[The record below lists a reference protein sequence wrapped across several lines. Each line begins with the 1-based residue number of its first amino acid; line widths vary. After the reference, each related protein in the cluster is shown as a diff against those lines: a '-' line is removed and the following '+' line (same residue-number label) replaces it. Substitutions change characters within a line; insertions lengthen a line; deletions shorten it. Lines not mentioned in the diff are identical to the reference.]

1 MEKEVVD
8 LGKVFRI
15 LWSKRKRFY
24 IVVVI
29 VFLLSALYI
38 FVQPRYYSVE
48 VSLAPE
54 TVAVDASGGLA
65 SIASSFGFNLGNMA
79 SNDAIYP
86 TLYPDLF
93 ESPEFL
99 VSLLDIQVKT
109 LDGELECDYYTYLK
123 KYQKRNPYTKPIR
136 MAKRW
141 INKIIK
147 SKKKVPSTSQSGIN
161 AFMMSEEDFGLV
173 SDMQNKIVCTNDKRT
188 DVTTIRVEA
197 QDALVCAL
205 LADSISARLQ
215 TFITRYRTSKAR
227 MDLNYYQQLA
237 DSAQAEYLAAATRYS
252 AYCDANMGSTRQ
264 AARTRKDQLENDM
277 DLKLSAYQAYQ
288 AQVQAMRSKVQEKT
302 PAFTTLKSA
311 TVPVKPAGPKRVLFV
326 LAMCF
331 LSCVVTA
338 LWLARKELH
347 ITF

>member
-1 MEKEVVD
+1 MEKEVID
-8 LGKVFRI
+8 LGKVFRL

-24 IVVVI
+24 IVIPIVI
-29 VFLLSALYI
+29 LISALYI
-38 FVQPRYYSVE
+38 FVQPRYYRAA

-54 TVAVDASGGLA
+54 TVGADASGGLA

-79 SNDAIYP
+79 SSDAIYP
-86 TLYPDLF
+86 TLYPELF

-141 INKIIK
+141 IKKIIK
-147 SKKKVPSTSQSGIN
+147 PKKRALSTSQSGLN
-161 AFMMSEEDFGLV
+161 AFMMSEEDFGII
-173 SDMQNKIVCTNDKRT
+173 SSMQDLIVCTNDKKT

-215 TFITRYRTSKAR
+215 AFITRYRTSKAR
-227 MDLNYYQQLA
+227 MDLDYYQQLA
-237 DSAQAEYLAAATRYS
+237 DSAQVEYLAAAARYS
-252 AYCDANMGSTRQ
+252 AYCDANMSMTRQ
-264 AARTRKDQLENDM
+264 SILIRKDQLQNDM

-331 LSCVVTA
+331 FACVVTSV
-338 LWLARKELH
+338 WLARKELH
-347 ITF
+347 ITR

>member
-8 LGKVFRI
+8 LGKVFRV
-15 LWSKRKRFY
+15 LWRKRKRFY
-24 IVVVI
+24 IVVPI
-29 VFLLSALYI
+29 VMLISALYI
-38 FVQPRYYSVE
+38 FVQPRYYTAE

-54 TVAVDASGGLA
+54 TTLADAGGGLA

-79 SNDAIYP
+79 SSDAIYP

-99 VSLLDIQVKT
+99 VSLLDIQVRT
-109 LDGELECDYYTYLK
+109 LDGEVECDYYTYLK
-123 KYQKRNPYTKPIR
+123 KHQKKNPYTMPIR

-141 INKIIK
+141 I
-147 SKKKVPSTSQSGIN
+147 KKMFKPKKRALSTTQSGLN

-173 SDMQNKIVCTNDKRT
+173 SGMQDKIVCTNDKRT

-205 LADSISARLQ
+205 LADSICSRLQ
-215 TFITRYRTSKAR
+215 NFIIQYRTSKAR
-227 MDLNYYQQLA
+227 LDLAYYKQLS
-237 DSAQAEYLAAATRYS
+237 DSAQSEYLAASTRYS

-264 AARTRKDQLENDM
+264 ATLTRKEQLENEM
-277 DLKLSAYQAYQ
+277 NMKYTAFQAYHTQ
-288 AQVQAMRSKVQEKT
+288 MQAMKSKVQEKT
-302 PAFTTLKSA
+302 PAFTMLKSA

-326 LAMCF
+326 LAMGF
-331 LSCVVTA
+331 LSAMVTGM
-338 LWLARKELH
+338 WLARKELH
-347 ITF
+347 FTF